1 MGTRKYVGKIKL
13 ASVHMKKIIALA
25 KKIQSFSST
34 EKVEYF
40 KLVKSDEIDLI
51 TEIVLNFIK
60 CNIKY
65 DSNSFKLLE
74 RVKSYMYLIA
84 SKKVSK
90 SIKKKILQSLKGV
103 NILNILLPLVIN
115 QLQ

>member
-1 MGTRKYVGKIKL
+1 MGKRKYVGKIKV

-25 KKIQSFSST
+25 KKIHSFSST
-34 EKVEYF
+34 EKIEYFKHF

-51 TEIVLNFIK
+51 SEIVFNFIK

-65 DSNSFKLLE
+65 DSNSFKLLQ
-74 RVKSYMYLIA
+74 RVKSYMYMIA

-90 SIKKKILQSLKGV
+90 SIKKKFYNL
-103 NILNILLPLVIN
+103 
-115 QLQ
+115 